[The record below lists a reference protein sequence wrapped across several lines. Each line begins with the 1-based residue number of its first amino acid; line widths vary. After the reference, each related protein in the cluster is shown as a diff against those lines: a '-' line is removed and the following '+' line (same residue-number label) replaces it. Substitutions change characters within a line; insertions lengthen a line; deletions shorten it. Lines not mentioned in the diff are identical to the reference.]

1 MASFAPRG
9 CGYETKVRLSSRGRM
24 TTLEFTQPS
33 AALTSSG
40 EHGYEEPGRT
50 WSDHAM
56 NTASVTRAL
65 SWSRALVTDLR
76 ACTGSYPALTQRL
89 LFIPGG
95 RILPQRN
102 GEGFPKSFAATS
114 LTRSP
119 GSLALPLLIALLTLF
134 TLLTGCSRKEA
145 PPQPA
150 APEVTVMTI
159 TPRDTPVVFEFT
171 AQTQSSREVQIRARV
186 DGFLDR
192 RTYEEG
198 ALVKTGQTMFLMD
211 PKPFEAALQTAR
223 GQLAQQQ
230 ARHQV
235 AKANL
240 ARVQPLVAQN
250 ALSKKDLDDAIG
262 NEAQA
267 AAAVIAA
274 QGEVETAQLNL
285 GYTTIRSP
293 LTGLASFAKQ
303 QDGSYVTATQS
314 GLLTTVY
321 QLNPIWVN
329 FSVSENEMLKY
340 RDQIATGHLRFPPNN
355 EFSVSL
361 VLADGSVY
369 AEHGSIDF
377 ANPAFSTETGTFLV
391 RAVFDNPKG
400 VLRPGQFVRAR
411 VAGATRPNAILVPQR
426 AVLQGSKSH
435 FLWVVDNE
443 SKGRQRVVEVGEWQ
457 GDDWFITDGL
467 KPGERVVVDGA
478 IRVTAGAPLKIV
490 QRPPGADSGAQPAGA
505 QEGAQAGASATA
517 AAGPVSGAS
526 ASQ

>member
-1 MASFAPRG
+1 MLALRTSG
-9 CGYETKVRLSSRGRM
+9 VYETKVRLSLPGWV

-50 WSDHAM
+50 WTDHAM
-56 NTASVTRAL
+56 KPVSATRAL
-65 SWSRALVTDLR
+65 NWPPTLAREVQACRASRPTPTRQLYADGTPL
-76 ACTGSYPALTQRL
+76 PALRPEQMARSRSL
-89 LFIPGG
+89 G
-95 RILPQRN
+95 RTLPR
-102 GEGFPKSFAATS
+102 GS
-114 LTRSP
+114 LT
-119 GSLALPLLIALLTLF
+119 LPLLVALFAMLTLVA
-134 TLLTGCSRKEA
+134 GCSKKEA
-145 PPQPA
+145 LPPPA

-171 AQTQSSREVQIRARV
+171 AQTESSREVQIRARV

-198 ALVKTGQTMFLMD
+198 ALVKAGQTMFLMD
-211 PKPFEAALQTAR
+211 PKPFEAALQTAK

-250 ALSKKDLDDAIG
+250 ALSKKDLDDAVG
-262 NEAQA
+262 SEAQA

-285 GYTTIRSP
+285 SYTTIKSP
-293 LTGLASFAKQ
+293 LTGLASFARQ

-329 FSVSENEMLKY
+329 FSVSENEMLRY
-340 RDQIATGHLRFPPNN
+340 RDQIGTGHLRFPPNN
-355 EFSVSL
+355 KFEVSL

-369 AEHGSIDF
+369 SEHGSIDF

-400 VLRPGQFVRAR
+400 TLRPGQFVRAR
-411 VAGATRPNAILVPQR
+411 VAGAIRPNAILVPQR

-443 SKGRQRVVEVGEWQ
+443 SKGHQRVVEVGEWQ

-478 IRVTAGAPLKIV
+478 IRVTAGAQLKIV
-490 QRPPGADSGAQPAGA
+490 QRPPGAGSGEQSAGA
-505 QEGAQAGASATA
+505 EEGAQAGASETA
-517 AAGPVSGAS
+517 AAGPMSGAS

>member
-1 MASFAPRG
+1 
-9 CGYETKVRLSSRGRM
+9 
-24 TTLEFTQPS
+24 
-33 AALTSSG
+33 
-40 EHGYEEPGRT
+40 
-50 WSDHAM
+50 M

-65 SWSRALVTDLR
+65 RWLLALVVAMR
-76 ACTGSYPALTQRL
+76 ASAASYLTPAPQVCPDCAPMPALLSMRSPRL
-89 LFIPGG
+89 RCG
-95 RILPQRN
+95 RTLP
-102 GEGFPKSFAATS
+102 
-114 LTRSP
+114 P
-119 GSLALPLLIALLTLF
+119 GSLALTLLVALLTLVA
-134 TLLTGCSRKEA
+134 GCGKKEA
-145 PPQPA
+145 LPPPS
-150 APEVTVMTI
+150 APEVTVMTV

-171 AQTQSSREVQIRARV
+171 AQTESSREVQIRARV

-198 ALVKTGQTMFLMD
+198 ALVKAGQTMFLMD
-211 PKPFEAALQTAR
+211 PKPFEAALQTAK

-285 GYTTIRSP
+285 SYTTIKSP
-293 LTGLASFAKQ
+293 LTGLASFARQ

-329 FSVSENEMLKY
+329 FSVSENEMLRY
-340 RDQIATGHLRFPPNN
+340 RDQIGTGHLRFPPNN
-355 EFSVSL
+355 EFTVSL

-411 VAGATRPNAILVPQR
+411 VAGAIRPNAILVPQR

-435 FLWVVDNE
+435 FLWVVDND
-443 SKGRQRVVEVGEWQ
+443 SKGHQRVVEVGEWQ

-467 KPGERVVVDGA
+467 KAGERVVVDGA

-490 QRPPGADSGAQPAGA
+490 QRPSGADSGAQAAGA
-505 QEGAQAGASATA
+505 QANASETA
-517 AAGPVSGAS
+517 AAGPLSGAS